1 MKQEELKEQ
10 RNKKMIKFAGQIIEV
25 KKLFPK
31 EGKSKFIKISQM
43 EEEQT
48 IMSQEEAIAKFMP
61 EIESNG
67 TDFEK
72 FTKIKAR
79 PLKISLLRPFM
90 KKFAELAEVA
100 EDNDKSTTIL
110 IECVQIAM
118 KQYKPD
124 IADDAKKLEE
134 NIDLPTVYRVI
145 ESASGVKLQD
155 ANALLNTV
163 LANN

>member
-1 MKQEELKEQ
+1 
-10 RNKKMIKFAGQIIEV
+10 
-25 KKLFPK
+25 
-31 EGKSKFIKISQM
+31 
-43 EEEQT
+43 
-48 IMSQEEAIAKFMP
+48 
-61 EIESNG
+61 
-67 TDFEK
+67 
-72 FTKIKAR
+72 
-79 PLKISLLRPFM
+79 M

-134 NIDLPTVYRVI
+134 NIDLPTVYKVI

>member
-1 MKQEELKEQ
+1 
-10 RNKKMIKFAGQIIEV
+10 
-25 KKLFPK
+25 
-31 EGKSKFIKISQM
+31 
-43 EEEQT
+43 
-48 IMSQEEAIAKFMP
+48 
-61 EIESNG
+61 
-67 TDFEK
+67 
-72 FTKIKAR
+72 
-79 PLKISLLRPFM
+79 
-90 KKFAELAEVA
+90 VA

-134 NIDLPTVYRVI
+134 NIDLPTVYKVI